1 MARKRRK
8 IPRRGEQLS
17 FRPRGRGGARPGAGR
32 PLKPGAG
39 VPHLR
44 RTSLSIHH
52 PVHVTLRVLR
62 GVPNLRRR
70 ALMKVIER
78 ALRAARDRFGMRVV
92 HYSVQAN
99 HLHLI
104 AEADDA
110 RALTRGLQGLCI
122 RIAKRLNQH
131 LTRRGKLFADRY
143 HARALKTP
151 TEVRHALRYVLQNA
165 HKHALE
171 RGEFLPSGAIDL
183 CSSARYFDGY
193 ADRDRNLVLEGWS
206 RDPPPISSATCWLLT
221 TGWRRRGLLRT
232 TDLPGLPRPPRARK
246 R

>member
-1 MARKRRK
+1 MQRRRRK
-8 IPRRGEQLS
+8 LPRKGEQLS
-17 FRPRGRGGARPGAGR
+17 FAPRGRGGARPGAGR

-44 RTSLSIHH
+44 RAGLSVHH

-78 ALRAARDRFGMRVV
+78 ALRAASDRFGMRVV
-92 HYSVQAN
+92 HYSVQPN

-110 RALTRGLQGLCI
+110 RSLTRGLQGLCI

-131 LTRRGKLFADRY
+131 LTRKGKLFADRY

-171 RGEFLPSGAIDL
+171 QGELLPPGAIDF
-183 CSSARYFDGY
+183 CSSAPYFDGY
-193 ADRDRNLVLEGWS
+193 ADRDRDLVLQAWS
-206 RDPPPISSATCWLLT
+206 RDPPPISPASCWLLM
-221 TGWRRRGLLRT
+221 TGWRRRGLLHT
-232 TDLPGLPRPPRARK
+232 TDLPGLPHRRPARK